1 MLGVSL
7 GAMTS
12 PTSHRDI
19 PDRVRTLV
27 VGAGPAGVM
36 AALAAAPAGDVLLVE
51 SSTLPRDKSC
61 GGMLNE
67 YAQEFLAT
75 FAEVPEE
82 IVLAPKYVNFRYHD
96 WDRDI
101 RKPTELR
108 FLNVDRRGFDDWML
122 SLLPPS
128 VTVVSEMPLGSF
140 ESNDHGVTV
149 KLGRN
154 GDAATV
160 EADVLIGADGARS
173 TVRRSLGIGS
183 AASYVT
189 LQDFCRIEGPIQPYF
204 DCIYIRDIGDSFGY
218 GYLVPKGDVAIVGS
232 VFYPKTK
239 RPHEKHELVL
249 QRLRE
254 VYPLGESVKREAAAA
269 LCVRD
274 ADDVLPGRGRV
285 LLAGEAAGYMS
296 PTSGEG
302 ISYALNSG
310 YLAGHAVAEH
320 GAEHALAGYTE
331 ASAHIASNIRRK
343 LRWLPFMESRAGKY
357 LAGFVPTPVVS
368 RVTKGL

>member
-1 MLGVSL
+1 
-7 GAMTS
+7 MTPRLTQDDL
-12 PTSHRDI
+12 PT
-19 PDRVRTLV
+19 RVRTLV

-36 AALAAAPAGDVLLVE
+36 AALAAAPAGDVLLVD
-51 SSTLPRDKSC
+51 SSALPRDKSC

-67 YAQEFLAT
+67 YAQSFLAT
-75 FAEVPEE
+75 FAEVPRE
-82 IVLAPKYVNFRYHD
+82 IILSPTYVNFRYHD

-101 RKPTELR
+101 KKPTELR
-108 FLNVDRRGFDDWML
+108 FLNVDRQGFDDWLL
-122 SLLPPS
+122 SLLPES
-128 VTVVSEMPLGSF
+128 VTVAPATAVAGLDLTADS
-140 ESNDHGVTV
+140 VTAT
-149 KLGRN
+149 LSRN
-154 GDAATV
+154 GDSFSV
-160 EADVLIGADGARS
+160 SADTLVGADGARS
-173 TVRRSLGIGS
+173 TVRRTLGIGT

-189 LQDFCRIEGPIQPYF
+189 LQDFCRIEGPIEPFF
-204 DCIYIRDIGDSFGY
+204 DCIYIRDVGDSFGY

-239 RPHEKHELVL
+239 RPHEKHEQVL
-249 QRLRE
+249 AALRE

-274 ADDVLPGRGRV
+274 ARDVVPGSGRV

-302 ISYALNSG
+302 ISYAMNSG
-310 YLAGHAVAEH
+310 YLAGNAIAEA
-320 GAEHALAGYTE
+320 GPAGALAAYAE
-331 ASAHIASNIRRK
+331 SSAHIAGNIRRK

-357 LAGFVPTPVVS
+357 VAGFVPAPLVS